1 MVLQC
6 TSEDDHWD
14 YHWNDIWIIHSIGK
28 LYLDI
33 SNNTMEIRTT
43 SNSHY
48 FISNIRTAMDYW
60 KLDFIFYVLYI
71 YILYSDHHSIYL
83 ALPLTPGRWV
93 PRWPLELRHFEGVPR
108 APASRH
114 VFAGHHREYFKWTIV
129 IARVLTTIFLHI
141 FFRNHHEHLKNN
153 NHDKNHQ

>member
-14 YHWNDIWIIHSIGK
+14 YHWNWNDIWIIHSIVK
-28 LYLDI
+28 LYLDII

-48 FISNIRTAMDYW
+48 FISNIRTAIDCW

-71 YILYSDHHSIYL
+71 YSI
-83 ALPLTPGRWV
+83 
-93 PRWPLELRHFEGVPR
+93 F
-108 APASRH
+108 
-114 VFAGHHREYFKWTIV
+114 
-129 IARVLTTIFLHI
+129 
-141 FFRNHHEHLKNN
+141 
-153 NHDKNHQ
+153 

>member
-71 YILYSDHHSIYL
+71 YIFYILIIILYTWLYHLPRVGECL
-83 ALPLTPGRWV
+83 AGR
-93 PRWPLELRHFEGVPR
+93 L
-108 APASRH
+108 
-114 VFAGHHREYFKWTIV
+114 
-129 IARVLTTIFLHI
+129 
-141 FFRNHHEHLKNN
+141 N
-153 NHDKNHQ
+153 